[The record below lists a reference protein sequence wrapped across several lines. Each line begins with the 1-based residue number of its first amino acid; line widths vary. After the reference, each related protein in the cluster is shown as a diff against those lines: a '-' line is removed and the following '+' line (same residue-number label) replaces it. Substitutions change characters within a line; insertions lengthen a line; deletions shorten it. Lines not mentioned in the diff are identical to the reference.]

1 MYPEARALRFSAD
14 VSSWTPELFTER
26 QRWAKELGRLLELAG
41 KFLYGIVHTNYGR
54 QLVLSPRTQARW
66 PQPNAETPELVLE
79 PFAAEPNF
87 KTRIYETLKHAIT
100 NMDIYG
106 ISEDTW
112 LDERQLAERLG
123 VSRTPIRE
131 AIAMLEQQ
139 GFVKSIPR
147 RGIIVLRKTKRE
159 VIEMIQVWAALEAM
173 AARLISSNASRRD
186 IDGLRAIFDKF
197 NDGHKPADYLG
208 EYSDANIQFHQ
219 ALIQMTG
226 SKILAE
232 MTENILLHVRGIRK
246 ITIGR
251 DDRASRSIKDHL
263 AIIDSLE
270 KRDTEAAEKL
280 CRDHTLGLAA
290 YVEKHSEG
298 IWT

>member
-1 MYPEARALRFSAD
+1 M
-14 VSSWTPELFTER
+14 
-26 QRWAKELGRLLELAG
+26 
-41 KFLYGIVHTNYGR
+41 
-54 QLVLSPRTQARW
+54 SPRTQMRW
-66 PQPNAETPELVLE
+66 PLADEATPNLVLE

-87 KTRIYETLKHAIT
+87 KTRIYATLKQAIA

-106 ISEDTW
+106 TTEDKW
-112 LDERQLAERLG
+112 LDERQLADRLG

-173 AARLISSNASRRD
+173 AARLVSLNASGKD
-186 IDGLRAIFDKF
+186 IARLRKLFEDF
-197 NDGHKPADYLG
+197 HEGHKPADHPG
-208 EYSDANIQFHQ
+208 EYSEANLQFHQ
-219 ALIQMTG
+219 TLIQMTG
-226 SKILAE
+226 SKILKE
-232 MTENILLHVRGIRK
+232 TTENILLHVRGIRK

-251 DDRASRSIKDHL
+251 DDRASQSIKDHL
-263 AIIDSLE
+263 AIIGALE
-270 KRDTEAAEKL
+270 KRDTELAEKL

-298 IWT
+298 IFD

>member
-1 MYPEARALRFSAD
+1 M
-14 VSSWTPELFTER
+14 TP
-26 QRWAKELGRLLELAG
+26 K
-41 KFLYGIVHTNYGR
+41 
-54 QLVLSPRTQARW
+54 TQMRW
-66 PQPNAETPELVLE
+66 PLADEATPNLVLE

-87 KTRIYETLKHAIT
+87 KTRIYAALKQAIA

-106 ISEDTW
+106 TTEDKW
-112 LDERQLAERLG
+112 LDERQLADRLG

-173 AARLISSNASRRD
+173 AARLVSLNASGKD
-186 IDGLRAIFDKF
+186 IARLRKLFEDF
-197 NDGHKPADYLG
+197 HEGHKPADHPG
-208 EYSDANIQFHQ
+208 EYSEANLQFHQ
-219 ALIQMTG
+219 TLIQMTG
-226 SKILAE
+226 SKILRE
-232 MTENILLHVRGIRK
+232 TTENILIHVRGIRK

-251 DDRASRSIKDHL
+251 DDRASQSIKDHL
-263 AIIDSLE
+263 AIIGALE
-270 KRDTEAAEKL
+270 KRDTELAERL

-298 IWT
+298 IFD